1 LAELPVVS
9 PLWIH
14 ECLVQQKLL
23 DYRNYEEKY
32 NFYLQK
38 TDKKNTK
45 NASTKSNSK
54 DMKKLRHGKENI
66 NITCT
71 PYLSAIIET
80 SEKII
85 PEELKEE
92 VRIPKFIIKTIVFK
106 FPNYTSLN

>member
-1 LAELPVVS
+1 VS

-23 DYRNYEEKY
+23 DYKNYEEKY
-32 NFYLQK
+32 NFSFQK
-38 TDKKNTK
+38 TDIKKLK
-45 NASTKSNSK
+45 NASNRSNSK
-54 DMKKLRHGKENI
+54 DMKKLRQGKENI
-66 NITCT
+66 NITST

-106 FPNYTSLN
+106 FPNYSN